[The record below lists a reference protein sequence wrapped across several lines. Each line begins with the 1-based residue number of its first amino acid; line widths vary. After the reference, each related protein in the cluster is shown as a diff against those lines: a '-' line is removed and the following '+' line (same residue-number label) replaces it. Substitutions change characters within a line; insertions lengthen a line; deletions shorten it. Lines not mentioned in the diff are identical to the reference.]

1 MNVHQLVSLA
11 AFLTVLVSNA
21 SMAQSEDQ
29 GPSQQDERGTKQA
42 DTQEAEV
49 ETGEPEEELKNALLF
64 GFSHAFRLIREQ
76 GSDAESASRRTEQV
90 YGFLFGYER
99 VLHRYLALSIIKP
112 FDFNRELVESP
123 LEIVLTGL
131 YRKNSWEPFLGA
143 GVVSTIARVT
153 DTSSEPEA
161 ETTEFSVGILFV
173 TGFKYF
179 LARNWAIE
187 IELGY
192 EFVPK
197 GRAVEHAFAD
207 TYQGAYFF

>member
-1 MNVHQLVSLA
+1 
-11 AFLTVLVSNA
+11 
-21 SMAQSEDQ
+21 
-29 GPSQQDERGTKQA
+29 
-42 DTQEAEV
+42 
-49 ETGEPEEELKNALLF
+49 
-64 GFSHAFRLIREQ
+64 
-76 GSDAESASRRTEQV
+76 
-90 YGFLFGYER
+90 
-99 VLHRYLALSIIKP
+99 
-112 FDFNRELVESP
+112 
-123 LEIVLTGL
+123 EIVLTGL

-179 LARNWAIE
+179 FARNWAIE